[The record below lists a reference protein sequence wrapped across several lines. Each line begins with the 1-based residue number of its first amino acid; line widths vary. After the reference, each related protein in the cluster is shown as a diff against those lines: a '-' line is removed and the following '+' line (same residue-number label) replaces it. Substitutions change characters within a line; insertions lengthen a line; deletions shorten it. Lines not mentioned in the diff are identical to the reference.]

1 MNYLGDP
8 DKTYTTGDGSVLR
21 SYTGKDIEEFRTLCR
36 LLTAQG
42 WECLSDYAENGSV
55 FATYRK

>member
-21 SYTGKDIEEFRTLCR
+21 SYTVKDFVEFPTLGR
-36 LLTAQG
+36 FLTAQG
-42 WECLSDYAENGSV
+42 WVCLSDY
-55 FATYRK
+55 T